1 MRHRDQSE
9 PVTEVP
15 WPFSEQ
21 QRIRRRRYLVLMGVC
36 LTLVVLA
43 WTVVP
48 LWSTSLAV
56 AMSLVAAVLPPVAAI
71 VANRGTAR
79 LTVAVVGVGAILAID
94 QGTSGTKAVVV
105 GEDGAVLAAALEP
118 VRPDYLP
125 GDGVEVDPEELWGSV
140 VASGRLAV
148 ERAGV
153 PIEAVALAN
162 QGETVLAWDRTTG
175 RAAHPGAGMAGRS
188 RPIGHRPAGRPRRA
202 GRGPL
207 RVGARSLLLRAED
220 ALDP

>member
-1 MRHRDQSE
+1 MRHRDHSE

-71 VANRGTAR
+71 VANRGTHA
-79 LTVAVVGVGAILAID
+79 
-94 QGTSGTKAVVV
+94 
-105 GEDGAVLAAALEP
+105 
-118 VRPDYLP
+118 
-125 GDGVEVDPEELWGSV
+125 
-140 VASGRLAV
+140 
-148 ERAGV
+148 
-153 PIEAVALAN
+153 
-162 QGETVLAWDRTTG
+162 
-175 RAAHPGAGMAGRS
+175 
-188 RPIGHRPAGRPRRA
+188 
-202 GRGPL
+202 
-207 RVGARSLLLRAED
+207 
-220 ALDP
+220 